1 MLSVD
6 GLHFSNP
13 PCNITQEEEDEKLKA
28 LMSSYVTTTDAPAI
42 FFVDEFCRLYPDS
55 IVICSIRDLE
65 KWWDSYQDLVKAVD
79 GLMENVMQL
88 FSSTERYTILWKLA
102 IVKRYIYIYSI

>member
-1 MLSVD
+1 
-6 GLHFSNP
+6 
-13 PCNITQEEEDEKLKA
+13 
-28 LMSSYVTTTDAPAI
+28 MSGYVATIDAPAI
-42 FFVDEFCRLYPDS
+42 FFIEELCRFYSDA

-65 KWWDSYQDLVKAVD
+65 KWWDSYQDVVKAVD

-102 IVKRYIYIYSI
+102 IVKRYIYIHSI

>member
-1 MLSVD
+1 M
-6 GLHFSNP
+6 GP
-13 PCNITQEEEDEKLKA
+13 PEEEDEKLKA

-42 FFVDEFCRLYPDS
+42 FFVDEFCRLYPDA

-102 IVKRYIYIYSI
+102 IVKSPDQTMDTKSHPTDKAYTGA